1 MAVGTID
8 RAVLGAIA
16 DAIRAQAGTAGRL
29 LPGEMAAAVAA
40 LDGSREGEAA
50 SYPAGEGRGLV
61 SDTVFAA
68 IADAIRVQNG
78 LTEKYTPS
86 EMAGAILALEWDMG
100 LKPRAV
106 LLEGWVLE
114 LNYLDRRRG
123 SGGERVLMS
132 WDVPAAGVSSA
143 GQLPW
148 ADDRAKFA
156 YVRVDASFRE
166 SGVASAAYWFLG
178 CVNLLEVSGFENLA
192 GVTDFTQAF
201 TSCAKLHTIW
211 CSGGFDAPTVT
222 GALALS
228 GCNRLVGS
236 EGFVPEPA
244 TGADALKLGAG
255 GVLTDPADDRRGALW
270 GTLFRDGTVE
280 VGVAAPTLDGSRSIR
295 EQGRLYARAEYRA
308 VGCTPW
314 AGANKDVVRVTLNG
328 DLAEVEGIN
337 LNYWFYGCSA
347 MTGVAGMGSLRGLS
361 KMRHAFNGCAALGS
375 LDLRG
380 VDPSALTDL
389 FYAFAGC
396 SALKTITAD
405 ASWELPEGATGMQ
418 AFYQCTSLVGGNG
431 TAFDAKSAGAGMMR
445 IDKEGQAGYLTAG

>member
-156 YVRVDASFRE
+156 YVRVDASFLE
-166 SGVASAAYWFLG
+166 SGVASAAYWF
-178 CVNLLEVSGFENLA
+178 
-192 GVTDFTQAF
+192 
-201 TSCAKLHTIW
+201 W
-211 CSGGFDAPTVT
+211 
-222 GALALS
+222 
-228 GCNRLVGS
+228 
-236 EGFVPEPA
+236 
-244 TGADALKLGAG
+244 
-255 GVLTDPADDRRGALW
+255 
-270 GTLFRDGTVE
+270 
-280 VGVAAPTLDGSRSIR
+280 AAPTCSRSR
-295 EQGRLYARAEYRA
+295 ASRTWPGSPTSRRRSRAARSCTPSGARA
-308 VGCTPW
+308 GSTP
-314 AGANKDVVRVTLNG
+314 
-328 DLAEVEGIN
+328 
-337 LNYWFYGCSA
+337 
-347 MTGVAGMGSLRGLS
+347 
-361 KMRHAFNGCAALGS
+361 
-375 LDLRG
+375 
-380 VDPSALTDL
+380 P
-389 FYAFAGC
+389 
-396 SALKTITAD
+396 
-405 ASWELPEGATGMQ
+405 P
-418 AFYQCTSLVGGNG
+418 
-431 TAFDAKSAGAGMMR
+431 
-445 IDKEGQAGYLTAG
+445 